1 MPHFMSALLPMIKV
15 PEEKNMYLRFLGGKI
30 LLAFLAERKDEF
42 LRNYGIDPYDYVRLQ
57 LPESIIKTIERN
69 KDNET
74 LLKNYISSCF
84 NYEKGF
90 VSWYNHRVLAEKYN
104 LDYVPTPVLKPFQTF
119 IFWFLSAFILNILAA
134 LLKNTSLIISCFL
147 CLFSGF
153 VGAYLAVLIEANRD
167 LKNFNC
173 VSIKK
178 QIKESYSNVPPVL
191 DRAALVSGDIIQA
204 PVNPSPILNDRNR
217 YTLKRHGGVQ
227 YCALSPR
234 KLSNLIYRYADT
246 LRKEINDQSAKRLFY
261 GEGKYFFAV
270 MYYMFVAKTD
280 EEFQSIEKAIKKD
293 YDYTLFQTRIN
304 YYKNAA
310 ESPEFKDCG
319 GKISPL
325 DSCVA
330 AFVKLVHT
338 RINMTDAAQL
348 VENLFEM
355 CTVFFGEFNITF
367 QSDKTLCSDGL
378 PLVQNIVAD
387 MYKSEGRNPVA
398 CSVPLKNLPKAAPKT
413 DETDTAYYECEGE
426 ANTGFIL
433 SDKTPKKEKP
443 LKYCSRC
450 GSVINSKT
458 NACTGC
464 GKQYFRGFR
473 FTKFSTTVIVM
484 SLVIAIVSTLCVF
497 QYVNTQDR
505 INDLEK
511 QLDTKQS
518 IIINLQEEEASLR
531 KDHLKNWL
539 KARFFDEN
547 AEIIGSNNPKYYHKY
562 GCSALD
568 TSDGFWIY
576 HTNAAIIL
584 GYVECPYCH

>member
-1 MPHFMSALLPMIKV
+1 
-15 PEEKNMYLRFLGGKI
+15 MYLRFLGGKI
-30 LLAFLAERKDEF
+30 LLTYLAERKDDF

-57 LPESIIKTIERN
+57 LPESIIKTIEEN
-69 KDNET
+69 SDNAV
-74 LLKNYISSCF
+74 LLNRYIPSYF
-84 NYEKGF
+84 EGDGEIGF

-104 LDYVPTPVLKPFQTF
+104 LNYVPTPVLKPFQTF

-147 CLFSGF
+147 CLFSGI
-153 VGAYLAVLIEANRD
+153 VGAYLAVLTEANRD

-204 PVNPSPILNDRNR
+204 PVNPRPVLNDRNR

-330 AFVKLVHT
+330 AFAKLVHT
-338 RINMTDAAQL
+338 RINITDAAQL

-387 MYKSEGRNPVA
+387 MYKSEGRNPVT
-398 CSVPLKNLPKAAPKT
+398 CSVPLKNLPKAAPPP
-413 DETDTAYYECEGE
+413 A
-426 ANTGFIL
+426 
-433 SDKTPKKEKP
+433 SDNTPKNSENNTPDHEENTAPKPAAPISISESLSAISEMNNLKEKGA
-443 LKYCSRC
+443 L
-450 GSVINSKT
+450 T
-458 NACTGC
+458 
-464 GKQYFRGFR
+464 
-473 FTKFSTTVIVM
+473 
-484 SLVIAIVSTLCVF
+484 
-497 QYVNTQDR
+497 
-505 INDLEK
+505 
-511 QLDTKQS
+511 
-518 IIINLQEEEASLR
+518 EEEFQRLKSSV
-531 KDHLKNWL
+531 LKNI
-539 KARFFDEN
+539 E
-547 AEIIGSNNPKYYHKY
+547 
-562 GCSALD
+562 
-568 TSDGFWIY
+568 
-576 HTNAAIIL
+576 
-584 GYVECPYCH
+584 

>member
-1 MPHFMSALLPMIKV
+1 
-15 PEEKNMYLRFLGGKI
+15 MYLRLLGGKV
-30 LLAFLAERKDEF
+30 LLESLAERKNVL
-42 LRNYGIDPYDYVRLQ
+42 LRNNGIDPYDYVRLQ
-57 LPESIIKTIERN
+57 LPESIIRTIEEN
-69 KDNET
+69 SDNT
-74 LLKNYISSCF
+74 VLLNRYIPSYF
-84 NYEKGF
+84 EGDDEVGF
-90 VSWYNHRVLAEKYN
+90 VAWYKHLVLAEKYN
-104 LDYVPTPVLKPFQTF
+104 LDYVPAPGLKPFQTF
-119 IFWFLSAFILNILAA
+119 IFWVLSALILNILAA
-134 LLKNTSLIISCFL
+134 LLKNTSFIISCLL

-153 VGAYLAVLIEANRD
+153 VGAYLAVLTEANRD
-167 LKNFNC
+167 LKSIDC
-173 VSIKK
+173 VRIKK

-191 DRAALVSGDIIQA
+191 DRASLVSGGIIQA
-204 PVNPSPILNDRNR
+204 PVNPRPILNERNR

-355 CTVFFGEFNITF
+355 RTVFFAEFNITF

-378 PLVQNIVAD
+378 PFVQNIVAD
-387 MYKSEGRNPVA
+387 MYKSEGRNPAA
-398 CSVPLKNLPKAAPKT
+398 CSVPLENLPKAAPPP
-413 DETDTAYYECEGE
+413 A
-426 ANTGFIL
+426 
-433 SDKTPKKEKP
+433 SDNTPKNSENNTPDHEENTTPKPVAPISISESLSAISEMNNLKEKGA
-443 LKYCSRC
+443 L
-450 GSVINSKT
+450 T
-458 NACTGC
+458 
-464 GKQYFRGFR
+464 
-473 FTKFSTTVIVM
+473 
-484 SLVIAIVSTLCVF
+484 
-497 QYVNTQDR
+497 
-505 INDLEK
+505 
-511 QLDTKQS
+511 
-518 IIINLQEEEASLR
+518 EEEFQRLKSSV
-531 KDHLKNWL
+531 LKNI
-539 KARFFDEN
+539 E
-547 AEIIGSNNPKYYHKY
+547 
-562 GCSALD
+562 
-568 TSDGFWIY
+568 
-576 HTNAAIIL
+576 
-584 GYVECPYCH
+584 